1 MFSRRIITL
10 VIYLLIVSII
20 FMAQPYVMFDAD
32 GNMKKFGYKIDD
44 ETTIMPVMLVLP
56 LLALI
61 LYLIVLMIEI
71 IYI

>member
-10 VIYLLIVSII
+10 VIYLIIVAII
-20 FMAQPYVMFDAD
+20 FMTQPYIMFDGD

-44 ETTIMPVMLVLP
+44 ETTMMPVMLVLP

-61 LYLIVLMIEI
+61 LYLTVLMIEL

>member
-10 VIYLLIVSII
+10 VIYLIIVFII
-20 FMAQPYVMFDAD
+20 FITQPYIMFDED
-32 GNMKKFGYKIDD
+32 GNMKKFGYKIDN
-44 ETTIMPVMLVLP
+44 ETTMIPVILVLP

-61 LYLIVLMIEI
+61 LYLTVLMIEL

>member
-10 VIYLLIVSII
+10 VIYLIIVFII
-20 FMAQPYVMFDAD
+20 FMTQPYIMFDED
-32 GNMKKFGYKIDD
+32 GNMKKFGYKIDN
-44 ETTIMPVMLVLP
+44 ETTMIPVILVLP

-61 LYLIVLMIEI
+61 LYLTVLMIEL

>member
-1 MFSRRIITL
+1 MFSRRILTL

-20 FMAQPYVMFDAD
+20 FITQPYVMFDGD

-44 ETTIMPVMLVLP
+44 ETTIMPVMLILP

>member
-10 VIYLLIVSII
+10 VIYLIIVAII
-20 FMAQPYVMFDAD
+20 FMTQPYIMFDD
-32 GNMKKFGYKIDD
+32 DSNMKKFGYKIDD
-44 ETTIMPVMLVLP
+44 ETTTIPVILVLP

-61 LYLIVLMIEI
+61 LYLTVLMIEL